1 MFYPLFAFGGVAM
14 RIEGRAEDAELRE
27 PGVEHPSGN
36 GSDSANAQES
46 PTLAIERSVSSAKGG
61 SKATG
66 PRTKQGK
73 QRASRNATK
82 HGVFSKVVILNSE
95 SETEYEELLAGLRET
110 LRPEGALEELLVEK
124 LGTLAWRQRRLLLA
138 ESAEVRKNTE
148 FVESDQRDDDREAGE
163 RAWSMSALLCGRGLI
178 GNTDNRHVVERCI
191 EWLAH
196 LRDGVEKVGFRPDQ
210 DALILR
216 KLYGDRE
223 VSRLRSDLYDS
234 YETWLQIAETP
245 EQERERKRYP
255 SPSECRQIVMEKIDK
270 EIRRL
275 KRDQKERS
283 SIQAARTQLEI
294 VSRNVPDGPGL
305 DRLLRYEASLER
317 SFDRTLS
324 QLERLQRMR
333 LGQPVLPKLEVHHS
347 LS

>member
-1 MFYPLFAFGGVAM
+1 LRFTHQLDDLLQGRGLADAARLEPKATRAVDRAAEHLRRGGFGDRQTLAGEHGFVHVGFAFDHYSIDRDLPAGPNHNDVA
-14 RIEGRAEDAELRE
+14 
-27 PGVEHPSGN
+27 H
-36 GSDSANAQES
+36 
-46 PTLAIERSVSSAKGG
+46 
-61 SKATG
+61 
-66 PRTKQGK
+66 
-73 QRASRNATK
+73 
-82 HGVFSKVVILNSE
+82 
-95 SETEYEELLAGLRET
+95 
-110 LRPEGALEELLVEK
+110 
-124 LGTLAWRQRRLLLA
+124 RQRFHWHVRFHAAAQHARRFRLEPDELA
-138 ESAEVRKNTE
+138 DRFRGASFGAGFEQTAQQ
-148 FVESDQRDDDREAGE
+148 DQRDDDREAGE

-196 LRDGVEKVGFRPDQ
+196 LRDGVERVGFRSDQ

-223 VSRLRSDLYDS
+223 VSRLRRDLYDS
-234 YETWLQIAETP
+234 YETWLRIAETP

>member
-1 MFYPLFAFGGVAM
+1 LFLEEKMNLEAQGDGA
-14 RIEGRAEDAELRE
+14 DASESE
-27 PGVEHPSGN
+27 VSPSGVGP
-36 GSDSANAQES
+36 GSTTIEQSHIV
-46 PTLAIERSVSSAKGG
+46 PIERSGSSAKRE

-66 PRTKQGK
+66 PRTQQGK

-82 HGVFSKVVILNSE
+82 HGVFSKVVILDSE
-95 SETEYEELLAGLRET
+95 SKTEYEELLAGLRET
-110 LRPEGALEELLVEK
+110 LQPEGALEELLVEK
-124 LGTLAWRQRRLLLA
+124 LGILAWRQRRLLLA
-138 ESAEVRKNTE
+138 ESAEIRKNTE
-148 FVESDQRDDDREAGE
+148 FVESDQRDQDHEAVRMFWNMPGF
-163 RAWSMSALLCGRGLI
+163 LGGRGLI
-178 GNTDNRHVVERCI
+178 GNTHNRHLIERCI
-191 EWLAH
+191 EWLGD
-196 LRDGVEKVGFRPDQ
+196 LRKGIEKAGFRRDE
-210 DALILR
+210 DAPILR
-216 KLYGDRE
+216 MLYGDRE
-223 VSRLRSDLYDS
+223 IIRLRSDLYDCF
-234 YETWLQIAETP
+234 ETWLQIAETP

-255 SPSECRQIVMEKIDK
+255 SPSEARQIVMEKIDK

-275 KRDQKERS
+275 KRDQKARS